1 MSALVCSVRMSGKKR
16 KSPAEALLK
25 ADKAAHDAAKP
36 YRETAPIEALSWYSK
51 LGDQPQM
58 LSLSGGVLA
67 LGLARGDRRMARAGV
82 RMIAAHLLATGA
94 KNFVKRRIDRTRPR
108 SANGRDGHKPSLG
121 KADSKE
127 QTSFPSGHS
136 AGAIAVAQAFAREYP
151 EFRSEALGAAGLIA
165 VAQIPRCA
173 HYPTDVAAGTAIGW
187 AAEAAVASLWPRQP
201 PEMEIDQAEMAE
213 I

>member
-1 MSALVCSVRMSGKKR
+1 MSALVCCVGMSGKKR

-94 KNFVKRRIDRTRPR
+94 KNFVKRRGKEMGGDH
-108 SANGRDGHKPSLG
+108 ANACPCHP
-121 KADSKE
+121 
-127 QTSFPSGHS
+127 
-136 AGAIAVAQAFAREYP
+136 AVAA
-151 EFRSEALGAAGLIA
+151 SEAQGEYAA
-165 VAQIPRCA
+165 
-173 HYPTDVAAGTAIGW
+173 
-187 AAEAAVASLWPRQP
+187 
-201 PEMEIDQAEMAE
+201 
-213 I
+213 